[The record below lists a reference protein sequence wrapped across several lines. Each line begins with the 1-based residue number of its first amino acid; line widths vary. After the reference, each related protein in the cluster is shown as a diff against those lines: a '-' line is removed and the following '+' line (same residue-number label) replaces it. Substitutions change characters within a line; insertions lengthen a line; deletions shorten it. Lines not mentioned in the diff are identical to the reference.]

1 MRLARIAVALVAT
14 PLVLALWAEP
24 AVAAPPGNDT
34 LAGATPVTPGF
45 GAELDT
51 SEATTDADDAQ
62 LNATC
67 GAPATDA
74 SVWYA
79 LTSASV
85 TPVVVDVSR
94 SSYSA
99 GVLVGL
105 GTPGNLETITCGAE
119 AVGFFVNPGYTYY
132 VLAIDDQLDGG
143 GNGGTLRISFTEAP
157 PLPTV
162 EVTVDPVGRFDAR
175 TGIATLTGT
184 YSCTNGDFIQV
195 SGEARQNVGRF
206 TIVGFFGIE
215 DFGTCDGTPRSWS
228 ADVVPAN
235 GKFAGGTAMT
245 VTFGFTC
252 GPVECIEGVT
262 EQTVQLR
269 GGPAT

>member
-1 MRLARIAVALVAT
+1 MRLGRIAVALVAT

-34 LAGATPVTPGF
+34 VAGATPFTPGF

-105 GTPGNLETITCGAE
+105 GTPGNLETIICGADT
-119 AVGFFVNPGYTYY
+119 VGFFVNPGYTYY

-143 GNGGTLRISFTEAP
+143 GNGGTLRIAVNEAP

-215 DFGTCDGTPRSWS
+215 DLGTCDGTPRSWS
-228 ADVVPAN
+228 ADVHPAN
-235 GKFAGGTAMT
+235 GEFAGGTAMT
-245 VTFGFTC
+245 VTFAFTC

-262 EQTVQLR
+262 EQTVLLR
-269 GGPAT
+269 GSPAT